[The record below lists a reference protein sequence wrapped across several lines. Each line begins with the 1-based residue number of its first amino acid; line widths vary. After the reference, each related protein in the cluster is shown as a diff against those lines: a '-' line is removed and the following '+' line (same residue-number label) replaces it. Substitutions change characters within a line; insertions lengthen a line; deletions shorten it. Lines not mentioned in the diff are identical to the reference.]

1 MKCVQERTLGEIEDF
16 VHNALINKAWGVS
29 QKMDLEVKTGKNKL

>member
-16 VHNALINKAWGVS
+16 VHSGLINKAWGGVT
-29 QKMDLEVKTGKNKL
+29 KMVLRGKNWKK